1 MKNTGSSSTSN
12 EYQNEA
18 TENFHRLCQLFVT
31 ICGELLR
38 EVIRLRIN
46 DLRLKLDEYEKV
58 LKHICTA
65 SQRKILYPNS
75 EDKQTDLKDMD
86 VSLLYILLRNICGIP
101 APKNGWGDKQEKS
114 DLSIGACIDRIRV
127 KRSVLFAHAYIG
139 TIDTDSFEHNWD
151 YLKKNI
157 VEIATECN
165 SVETYE
171 EKVDELYDCTLNSS
185 ETKTCLEI
193 IIKMEG
199 KKNIHYFL
207 KNLKSIN
214 CLNSNLL
221 NLVSIRVQLVMLRP
235 R

>member
-127 KRSVLFAHAYIG
+127 KRNVLFAHAYIG

-199 KKNIHYFL
+199 KKNIHYF
-207 KNLKSIN
+207 
-214 CLNSNLL
+214 
-221 NLVSIRVQLVMLRP
+221 
-235 R
+235 